1 MPRFSGAWPAM
12 VTPFTDCGDVN
23 IAVLQELT
31 EHLIS
36 KDVDGLYVGGTTG
49 EGVFMSVAERKLVT
63 ETVIEQVNDR
73 IPVIIHVGA
82 LSVKDAVTL
91 AEHADQVG
99 ANGIS
104 SVVLTYY
111 ESLESLSAYYSQIA
125 QAVPNLPFLGYMFG
139 GTVDAMLLMQT
150 LMEIPSLV
158 GAKYSGSNM
167 FEFRQLVKLRQE
179 NWTIFSGMD
188 EQCLFAVMA
197 GSHGNVGSTL
207 NFMPGVYR
215 EIRKCAEAGNYM
227 DGMEI
232 QNRANKITHVMQ
244 TYGFQ
249 GALKAVMQKIGFDC
263 GAPRLPN
270 LPLPEEKW
278 KTLYIELEKYD
289 FDEMIQM

>member
-1 MPRFSGAWPAM
+1 MPRFSGAWPAL
-12 VTPFTDCGDVN
+12 VTPFTNCDDVN
-23 IAVLQELT
+23 VTVLRQIT

-49 EGVFMSVAERKLVT
+49 EGIFMSVAERNLIA
-63 ETVIEQVNDR
+63 ETVIEQVNER
-73 IPVIIHVGA
+73 VPVILHVGA
-82 LSVKDAVTL
+82 LSIKDAVAL
-91 AEHADQVG
+91 AKHADHIGVS
-99 ANGIS
+99 GIS

-125 QAVPNLPFLGYMFG
+125 QAVPDLPFLGYMFG
-139 GTVDAMLLMQT
+139 GTVDAVPLMQK
-150 LMEIPSLV
+150 LMKIPSLV

-179 NWTIFSGMD
+179 DWTIFSGMD
-188 EQCLFAVMA
+188 EQCLFAVMS

-215 EIRKCAEAGNYM
+215 KIRKCAEVGDYM
-227 DGMEI
+227 NGMEI
-232 QNRANKITHVMQ
+232 QNRANKITHIMQ

-249 GALKAVMQKIGFDC
+249 GALKAVMNKIGFDC

-270 LPLPEEKW
+270 LPLPEGGW
-278 KTLYIELEKYD
+278 KSLYTELEKYD
-289 FDEMIQM
+289 FDEMIQI